1 MDIIKHFMTPRN
13 AVVMAILIVLN
24 LTLAFMVLV
33 NNDEFIYKE
42 NSWIENI
49 QVVMLLLSCLIFFI
63 SSLRLG
69 GGESRIMCASFSVL
83 CFIFVFREVDVD
95 KFDVPQF
102 IIFLLAEEGR
112 VIFFVAYFAL
122 IAMLAKE
129 YHHYWSYKDIYL
141 RSNFFMYLSIAAFL
155 LLVFSHAFDRKW
167 VVVEHQAFYEELSEI
182 SAYYMLLVAALFS
195 HSEMELFKEHI
206 SQRLHIK
213 Q

>member
-1 MDIIKHFMTPRN
+1 MDRKHSSGDVASIMPDIFYFVITTGGG
-13 AVVMAILIVLN
+13 AVPHYV
-24 LTLAFMVLV
+24 
-33 NNDEFIYKE
+33 
-42 NSWIENI
+42 
-49 QVVMLLLSCLIFFI
+49 CIFF
-63 SSLRLG
+63 
-69 GGESRIMCASFSVL
+69 

>member
-13 AVVMAILIVLN
+13 AIVMAILIVLN
-24 LTLAFMVLV
+24 LTLVFMVLV

-63 SSLRLG
+63 SSLRLRG
-69 GGESRIMCASFSVL
+69 QSRIIFASFSVL

-95 KFDVPQF
+95 KFDVPQVV
-102 IIFLLAEEGR
+102 IFLLAEEGR
-112 VIFFVAYFAL
+112 VIFFVTQFVL
-122 IAMLAKE
+122 IAMLVKE

-141 RSNFFMYLSIAAFL
+141 RSNFFTYLSIAAFL

-182 SAYYMLLVAALFS
+182 SAYYMLLVTALFS
-195 HSEMELFKEHI
+195 HSEMELLKEHI
-206 SQRLHIK
+206 SQRLRIE